1 MKILNIG
8 WLYCENCDD
17 DGMVVKTE
25 KGRGFMLY
33 QGDKFVCPRCG
44 GRGEIEIVNDNATA
58 PKPSRIV
65 LDETSN
71 HDDIAFRRAAAELL
85 FSDGGYTMNIAQLA
99 RMKDEKL
106 VDSYTTA

>member
-25 KGRGFMLY
+25 KGCGFMLY
-33 QGDKFVCPRCG
+33 QDDKFVCPRCG
-44 GRGEIEIVNDNATA
+44 GRGEIEIVY
-58 PKPSRIV
+58 
-65 LDETSN
+65 
-71 HDDIAFRRAAAELL
+71 DIAFRRAAAELL
-85 FSDGGYTMNIAQLA
+85 FADGGYTMNLAQLA

>member
-25 KGRGFMLY
+25 KGCGFILY

-44 GRGEIEIVNDNATA
+44 G
-58 PKPSRIV
+58 
-65 LDETSN
+65 
-71 HDDIAFRRAAAELL
+71 IAFR
-85 FSDGGYTMNIAQLA
+85 
-99 RMKDEKL
+99 
-106 VDSYTTA
+106 